1 MDPYKSIFKT
11 LLCTDNY
18 MTKTALSNYI
28 KSYIDSTKENSVDQI
43 LHRRFNIFVKEGLLE
58 KYHNGTEVIYKR
70 SELAR
75 NIHKKFGTELLMKA
89 YDIIQLSKNKDA
101 QTIIRNLAEIMN
113 TDSNESP
120 TRFYSPYLSQNYYH
134 IFLSECEL
142 LYKFIHSYQKIF
154 NP

>member
-101 QTIIRNLAEIMN
+101 QTIIRNLAG
-113 TDSNESP
+113 P
-120 TRFYSPYLSQNYYH
+120 
-134 IFLSECEL
+134 
-142 LYKFIHSYQKIF
+142 FIILCQSGKIQITQGKTHEDR
-154 NP
+154 NRCRAICS